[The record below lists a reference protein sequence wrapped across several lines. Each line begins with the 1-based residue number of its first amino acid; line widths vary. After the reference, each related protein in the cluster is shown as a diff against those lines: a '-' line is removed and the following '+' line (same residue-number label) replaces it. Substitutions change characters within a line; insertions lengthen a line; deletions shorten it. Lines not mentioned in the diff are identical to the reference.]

1 MATRETAMS
10 RPVLLPSAEH
20 PITVEPTGSR
30 VVVRVGGKVVADSRS
45 ALTLQE
51 STYPAVQYISMTD
64 VDQSVLRRTETSTY
78 CPFKGDASYYSVET
92 PDGQTVDDVI
102 WTYEKPYPA
111 VAEIAGHVAFY
122 TDRAEVT
129 VEPAG
134 A

>member
-1 MATRETAMS
+1 MS

-30 VVVRVGGKVVADSRS
+30 VVVRVGGKVVADSGN

-51 STYPAVQYISMTD
+51 STYPAVQYIPMAD
-64 VDQSVLRRTETSTY
+64 VDQSVLRRTDTSTY

-92 PDGQTVDDVI
+92 PDGQTAEDLI
-102 WTYEKPYPA
+102 WTYEQPHPA

-122 TDRAEVT
+122 ADRADVA
-129 VEPAG
+129 VEPSG